1 MFRFFLPKD
10 DVIFAK
16 FKEICTLLVEA
27 AHKLKAMVDEGGAYE
42 TYAREIKALERR
54 SDNLVH
60 STLSHLH
67 KTFITPFDRQD
78 ILKLTKKLDDIL
90 DLTEGTSTRI
100 ELYQPKQMMQEAR
113 DLAGILVL
121 CVERLEKMMG
131 LLSKARKHTKAIED
145 LAVDI
150 HHFETEADDKRRQG
164 IARLFREEADAK
176 EVIKCRSILEHIE
189 RATDACARVTDIIEG
204 IVLENT

>member
-10 DVIFAK
+10 DVIFDR
-16 FKEICTLLVEA
+16 FKEISALLVQA
-27 AHKLKAMVDEGGAYE
+27 ARMLKTMVDEGGSYE
-42 TYAREIKALERR
+42 THAREIKALERR
-54 SDNLVH
+54 SDSLVH
-60 STLSHLH
+60 STLQHLH

-100 ELYQPKQMMQEAR
+100 ELYRPKQMMPEAR

-121 CVERLEKMMG
+121 CVERIDKMMG
-131 LLSKARKHTKAIED
+131 LLNHLKKHVKEIDD
-145 LAVDI
+145 LAVDV

-164 IARLFREEADAK
+164 IAHLFREEADAK

-189 RATDACARVTDIIEG
+189 RATDACAKVTDIVEG
-204 IVLENT
+204 ILLENT